1 MVDKEG
7 IDTKK
12 QAMEAYIAAREVE
25 IDETSKV
32 AEHDVVSSALIDKV
46 VISFSIGK
54 ILDSKSI
61 LNKSYLF
68 PPLFCC
74 IQVDTLLHN
83 LEKEIDTVDAVIGD
97 RWRLLD
103 RFVISHHLVEFSPC
117 SLNTHVYV
125 NM

>member
-25 IDETSKV
+25 SDETSKV
-32 AEHDVVSSALIDKV
+32 AEHDVSSALIDKV

-61 LNKSYLF
+61 LNKS
-68 PPLFCC
+68 
-74 IQVDTLLHN
+74 
-83 LEKEIDTVDAVIGD
+83 
-97 RWRLLD
+97 
-103 RFVISHHLVEFSPC
+103 
-117 SLNTHVYV
+117 
-125 NM
+125 

>member
-25 IDETSKV
+25 SDETSKV

-61 LNKSYLF
+61 LNKS
-68 PPLFCC
+68 
-74 IQVDTLLHN
+74 
-83 LEKEIDTVDAVIGD
+83 
-97 RWRLLD
+97 
-103 RFVISHHLVEFSPC
+103 
-117 SLNTHVYV
+117 
-125 NM
+125 